1 MTERGDVLAATL
13 AGARDVRAGCDALFA
28 YLRARG
34 ASRYDEAVTQLEHA
48 LQSAMAA
55 RRNRASAAEVT
66 AALLHDIGHL
76 LMDEHDQSGDFLA
89 RDLRHE
95 QIGADQ
101 LAPLFDATVVE
112 PIRLHVAAK
121 RYLCTTDERYLH
133 ALSQAS
139 RRSFELQ
146 GGAMTQA
153 ELAAFERI
161 PGHAAA
167 VRLRRWDDGAK
178 VLGLRVPD
186 LEEFRGEVEAC
197 LRMNS
202 P

>member
-1 MTERGDVLAATL
+1 MTERDDVLAAAL
-13 AGARDVRAGCDALFA
+13 AGARDARTGCDALFA

-55 RRNRASAAEVT
+55 RRSRAPAAEVT

-76 LMDEHDQSGDFLA
+76 LVDEHDQSGDFLA

-95 QIGADQ
+95 QIGADE
-101 LAPLFDATVVE
+101 LTPFFDATVVE

-146 GGAMTQA
+146 GGVMTHA
-153 ELAAFERI
+153 EVAAFERI
-161 PGHAAA
+161 SGHAAA
-167 VRLRRWDDGAK
+167 VRLRRWDDSAK

-197 LRMNS
+197 LRENS